1 MFHVKHYWRVVQRRT
16 VDFDSIVAGSIP
28 AALVFWRKKRNE
40 VYKTLLQFR

>member
-1 MFHVKHYWRVVQRRT
+1 MFRVKHYWRVVQRRT

-28 AALVFWRKKRNE
+28 AALVFLEEKRNE

>member
-28 AALVFWRKKRNE
+28 AALFLEEKRNE